1 MGKTHL
7 AVALC
12 LQGIA
17 GGYTAYFM
25 RANDMMDRLTRAS
38 AEGNLR
44 RRMRPLLSP
53 RNLVINEFGTWPY
66 DREAVG
72 IFFNLVAARYERDTI
87 ILTPNRGFA
96 EWGRSSATRR

>member
-1 MGKTHL
+1 MRELASLSFVAEANNLLLLGPPGVGKTHL

-17 GGYTAYFM
+17 SGYTAYFM

-44 RRMRPLLSP
+44 KRMRPLLSP
-53 RNLVINEFGTWPY
+53 RILVIDEFGT
-66 DREAVG
+66 
-72 IFFNLVAARYERDTI
+72 
-87 ILTPNRGFA
+87 
-96 EWGRSSATRR
+96 